1 MSDPGYWHEIREMD
15 GDENH
20 PDGNDQSSDEQE
32 PEDEA
37 GIDSPE
43 AWEDE
48 KNPYMVSEKREVSDE
63 ELWQQLFEANMVDVR
78 GEEHMET
85 PSNEMS
91 HRHELTRSN
100 GVKRSQ
106 WALDWCLHFAIE
118 RPDIG

>member
-1 MSDPGYWHEIREMD
+1 MD

-63 ELWQQLFEANMVDVR
+63 ELWQQGGCARRRTYGN
-78 GEEHMET
+78 

>member
-1 MSDPGYWHEIREMD
+1 MWTTQLFPLMRIWLHHLYMDMHKIPATQFNVDPGYWHEIREMD

-20 PDGNDQSSDEQE
+20 PEGNDQSSDEQE

-85 PSNEMS
+85 PAM
-91 HRHELTRSN
+91 
-100 GVKRSQ
+100 K
-106 WALDWCLHFAIE
+106 
-118 RPDIG
+118 

>member
-85 PSNEMS
+85 PAM
-91 HRHELTRSN
+91 
-100 GVKRSQ
+100 K
-106 WALDWCLHFAIE
+106 
-118 RPDIG
+118 